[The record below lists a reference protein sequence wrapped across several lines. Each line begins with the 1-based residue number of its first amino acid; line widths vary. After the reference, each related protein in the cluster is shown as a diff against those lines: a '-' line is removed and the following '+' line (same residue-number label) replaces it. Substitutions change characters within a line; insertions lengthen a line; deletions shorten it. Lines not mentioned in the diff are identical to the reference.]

1 MVRFEWIHPKTI
13 TGPPAEGESYIRR
26 PYLNEEFWREIEKGS
41 HILFIA
47 PRRVGKTSVMK
58 DLVTNPLGGYNCI
71 FEDVESDKSLQEFFK
86 RLYFLILNRLS
97 LVGKTRTNVER
108 WLKGRDIE
116 EISYEGGVKFKEK
129 ELDYKNELLLL
140 IQKLPELEQKIVL
153 FLDEFPEVISAIR
166 RTEGDDN
173 AIEVLHTIR
182 EIRQKEGFK
191 NCTFVLA
198 GSIGLEHVVG
208 SLDRP
213 KLINDLHPVRI
224 ESLSRDE
231 AMQLITQLTHSATVK
246 YTPELIE
253 ILLDRIEHLIPYF
266 IQLMVE
272 EIDGILHNE
281 GRHIPEAKDIE
292 TAFESI
298 VKKNTSLNDWKDRL
312 KVPYV
317 GADEALFCYKILL
330 ILSHKGCITIQE
342 IYNEASLL
350 TFPGNYMNIIS
361 MLIRD
366 GYLTEELN
374 GIYKFTSPLLQV
386 WWKKQHPIY

>member
-1 MVRFEWIHPKTI
+1 MKQTKWIHPITI
-13 TGPPAEGESYIRR
+13 TGPPAEGDSYIRR
-26 PYLNEEFWREIEKGS
+26 QYLNDEFWLEIEKGS

-58 DLVTNPLGGYNCI
+58 DLVENPQKSYSCI
-71 FEDVESDKSLQEFFK
+71 FEDVESDKTLQEFFK
-86 RLYFLILNRLS
+86 RLYFLILNKLS
-97 LVGKTRTNVER
+97 LVGKTRTNVIR
-108 WLKGRDIE
+108 WLKERGIE
-116 EISYEGGVKFKEK
+116 EISFEGVIKFKEK
-129 ELDYKNELLLL
+129 ELDYKDELLLL

-166 RTEGDDN
+166 RTEGDDK

-208 SLDRP
+208 SLDRM

-231 AMQLITQLTHSATVK
+231 AMQLITQLTLSATVK

-272 EIDGILHNE
+272 EIDGILHKE
-281 GRHIPEAKDIE
+281 GRHIPQVKDIE

-298 VKKNTSLNDWKDRL
+298 VKKNTNLNDWKDRL
-312 KVPYV
+312 NVPYIR
-317 GADEALFCYKILL
+317 ADETLFSHKILL
-330 ILSHKGCITIQE
+330 MLSHNGSLTIQE
-342 IYNEASLL
+342 IYNEAPLL
-350 TFPGNYMNIIS
+350 TSPGNYMDIVFT
-361 MLIRD
+361 LIRD
-366 GYLTEELN
+366 GYISEKNE
-374 GIYKFTSPLLQV
+374 GIYKFTSPLLQA

>member
-1 MVRFEWIHPKTI
+1 MKQTKWVHPITI
-13 TGPPAEGESYIRR
+13 TGPPAEGDSYIRR
-26 PYLNEEFWREIEKGS
+26 QYLNDEFWHEIEKGS

-58 DLVTNPLGGYNCI
+58 DLVENPQKDYNCI

-108 WLKGRDIE
+108 WLKGRGIE
-116 EISYEGGVKFKEK
+116 EISFEGGVKFKEK
-129 ELDYKNELLLL
+129 ELDFKNELLLL
-140 IQKLPELEQKIVL
+140 IQKLPDLNQKIVL

-166 RTEGDDN
+166 RIEGDDN

-208 SLDRP
+208 SLDRL

-231 AMQLITQLTHSATVK
+231 AMQLIKQLTNLSTVN
-246 YTPELIE
+246 YTQELIE
-253 ILLDRIEHLIPYF
+253 TLLDRIKHLIPYF
-266 IQLMVE
+266 IQLMIE
-272 EIDGILHNE
+272 EIDGILYKEN
-281 GRHIPEAKDIE
+281 RQIPENKDIG

-298 VKKNTSLNDWKDRL
+298 INKNSNLKDWKDRL
-312 KVPYV
+312 NPPYI
-317 GADEALFCYKILL
+317 AMDESSFSQKILS
-330 ILSHKGCITIQE
+330 ILSHQNTITIQE
-342 IYNEASLL
+342 IYDEAKILSV
-350 TFPGNYMNIIS
+350 PGNYMNIVT

-366 GYLTEELN
+366 GYITEDQD
-374 GIYKFTSPLLQV
+374 GVYRYTSPLLQA

>member
-1 MVRFEWIHPKTI
+1 MDRFEWVHPKTI
-13 TGPPAEGESYIRR
+13 TGPAAEGESYLRR

-58 DLVTNPLGGYNCI
+58 DLVANPKDGYDCI
-71 FEDVESDKSLQEFFK
+71 FENVESDKSIKEFFK
-86 RLYFLILNRLS
+86 RLYFLILNKLS

-108 WLKGRDIE
+108 WLKGRGIE
-116 EISYEGGVKFKEK
+116 ELSFEGGVKFKEK
-129 ELDYKNELLLL
+129 DLDFKNELLLL
-140 IQKLPELEQKIVL
+140 IQKLPELDRKIVL
-153 FLDEFPEVISAIR
+153 FLDEFSEVISAIR
-166 RTEGDDN
+166 RIEGDDN

-182 EIRQKEGFK
+182 EIRQKKEFR

-208 SLDRP
+208 SLDRL

-231 AMQLITQLTHSATVK
+231 AMKLITQLTHSATVK
-246 YTPELIE
+246 YNPELIE
-253 ILLDRIEHLIPYF
+253 IILDRIEHLIPYF

-272 EIDGILHNE
+272 EIDVILHKE
-281 GRHIPEAKDIE
+281 GRYIPEVKDIE

-298 VKKNTSLNDWKDRL
+298 VKKNTNLNDWKDRL
-312 KVPYV
+312 NVPYIRP
-317 GADEALFCYKILL
+317 DETLFSHKILL
-330 ILSHKGCITIQE
+330 MLSHNGSITIQE
-342 IYNEASLL
+342 IYNEVPLL
-350 TFPGNYMNIIS
+350 TSPGNYMDIVFT
-361 MLIRD
+361 LIRD
-366 GYLTEELN
+366 GYISEKNE
-374 GIYKFTSPLLQV
+374 GIYKFTSPLLKA